1 MRKKGSLLLLCLL
14 LLVIF
19 SGCVLEGKQ
28 KEKEIPGI
36 HKKGDTTVYFVSL
49 PDGVDVT
56 DVFTYEGDQGV
67 LWTDSITLDGKIY
80 PGGMYGWHQ
89 VKGGGAVI
97 SSGSR
102 FAYIPSYRD
111 QYDVGGWVYLFKFD
125 CSTMSLAEAK
135 AYIPC
140 LN

>member
-14 LLVIF
+14 LSLIF
-19 SGCVLEGKQ
+19 TGCGIEG
-28 KEKEIPGI
+28 KEKEIPGVY
-36 HKKGDTTVYFVSL
+36 KNGDTTVYFVSL
-49 PDGVDVT
+49 PSGVEVT
-56 DVFTYEGDQGV
+56 DVFTYAGEEGFISS
-67 LWTDSITLDGKIY
+67 DSITIDGKIY

-89 VKGGGAVI
+89 VKGGGAVL

-102 FAYIPSYRD
+102 FVYIPTYRD

-125 CSTMSLAEAK
+125 CSTMSLEEAK
-135 AYIPC
+135 AYIPI